1 MNQLNLSTSSS
12 DNTTLRRIASAAYV
26 VVWIVVGLITID
38 ISINVLLAYPSD
50 PKVTNPS
57 QLRLYFEYGR
67 STEGQLAR
75 MTRSDRSKTAPITL
89 PGWYD
94 TLNITE
100 FPEKTPNSIVTIYG
114 MSHAVRLGHALGR
127 ISNQL
132 TPRIVGAPGAP
143 TNWSYGAYLRDR
155 GGNKSRAAVLAF
167 MSYSLPMITTLSA
180 ATWSF
185 DLPMPYTMDRFYLEG
200 DQLRVL
206 HPPYTSFEGYVDAF
220 YDTAK
225 WSAVRELFAK
235 NDTMYNAFIM
245 RASILDRSSL
255 FRLIR
260 RAYAQR
266 YVRGVRKAILD
277 GASFR
282 ADSEQVRV
290 ARAIAHEFARQ
301 ARNDGVI
308 PVIFIVNNLGYS
320 DYMFKALKPVLE
332 QDDIPYV
339 SSHTI
344 VSPDDPRGYLPDS
357 HFTDEMDDKLARA
370 LVGVIENSRLR

>member
-1 MNQLNLSTSSS
+1 MSQLNSFISSS
-12 DNTTLRRIASAAYV
+12 DKATFRRLASAAYV
-26 VVWIVVGLITID
+26 VVWIVVGLIIID
-38 ISINVLLAYPSD
+38 ISINVLLAYPTD

-57 QLRLYFEYGR
+57 QIRLYFEYGR

-75 MTRSDRSKTAPITL
+75 MTRIDRSRTAPITL

-94 TLNITE
+94 PLDITE
-100 FPEKTPNSIVTIYG
+100 FPEKSPNSIVTIYG
-114 MSHAVRLGHALGR
+114 MSHAVRLGQALAR
-127 ISNQL
+127 ISDRL

-155 GGNKSRAAVLAF
+155 GGNKSRAVVLAV
-167 MSYSLPMITTLSA
+167 MSYSLPMITTQSA

-200 DQLRVL
+200 GQLRAI
-206 HPPYTSFEGYVDAF
+206 HPPFKSFEGYVEAF
-220 YDTAK
+220 YDPAK
-225 WSAVRELFAK
+225 WSAVRQLFSK
-235 NDTMYNAFIM
+235 NDTMYNSFIM
-245 RASILDRSSL
+245 RASVLDHSSL

-266 YVRGVRKAILD
+266 YLREIRRSVLNGS
-277 GASFR
+277 GFR
-282 ADSEQVRV
+282 ADSEQVQV
-290 ARAIAHEFARQ
+290 VRAIVREFAER

-320 DYMFKALKPVLE
+320 DYMFQALRPVLQE
-332 QDDIPYV
+332 YNIPYV

-357 HFTDEMDDKLARA
+357 HFTDEVDDKLATA
-370 LVGVIENSRLR
+370 LAKIIEDGRMP

>member
-12 DNTTLRRIASAAYV
+12 DNTTLRRMASAAYV
-26 VVWIVVGLITID
+26 VFWIVVGLVIID

-94 TLNITE
+94 TLDITE
-100 FPEKTPNSIVTIYG
+100 FPEKARNSIVTIYG
-114 MSHAVRLGHALGR
+114 MSHAVRMGHALDR
-127 ISNQL
+127 TSNRL

-143 TNWSYGAYLRDR
+143 PNWSYGAYLRDR
-155 GGNKSRAAVLAF
+155 GGNKSRAAVLAI

-185 DLPMPYTMDRFYLEG
+185 DLPMPYTMDRFYLKD

-206 HPPYTSFEGYVDAF
+206 HPPFTSFEGYFEAF
-220 YDTAK
+220 YDPGK
-225 WSAVRELFAK
+225 WSAVRELLAE

-245 RASILDRSSL
+245 RASILDHSSL

-266 YVRGVRKAILD
+266 YMRGIRQSILN
-277 GASFR
+277 GSGFR
-282 ADSEQVRV
+282 ADSEQVQV
-290 ARAIAHEFARQ
+290 ARAIIREF
-301 ARNDGVI
+301 
-308 PVIFIVNNLGYS
+308 
-320 DYMFKALKPVLE
+320 
-332 QDDIPYV
+332 
-339 SSHTI
+339 
-344 VSPDDPRGYLPDS
+344 
-357 HFTDEMDDKLARA
+357 
-370 LVGVIENSRLR
+370 

>member
-26 VVWIVVGLITID
+26 VVWIVIGLVIID
-38 ISINVLLAYPSD
+38 ISINVLFAYPTD
-50 PKVTNPS
+50 PKVINPS

-75 MTRSDRSKTAPITL
+75 MTRPDRSKTAPITL

-94 TLNITE
+94 TLDITE

-114 MSHAVRLGHALGR
+114 MSHAVRLGQALDR
-127 ISNQL
+127 TSNLL

-155 GGNKSRAAVLAF
+155 GGNKSRAVVLAF

-185 DLPMPYTMDRFYLEG
+185 DLPMPYTTDRFYLEG
-200 DQLRVL
+200 NQLRVI
-206 HPPYTSFEGYVDAF
+206 HPPFTSFDGYVDAF
-220 YDTAK
+220 YNPAK
-225 WSAVRELFAK
+225 WSAIRQMLAK
-235 NDTMYNAFIM
+235 NDTMYNSFIM
-245 RASILDRSSL
+245 RANILDYSSL

-266 YVRGVRKAILD
+266 YMRNIRKSVLD
-277 GASFR
+277 GSGFQVN
-282 ADSEQVRV
+282 SEQVQV
-290 ARAIAHEFARQ
+290 ARAIVRDFAKE
-301 ARNDGVI
+301 ARSGGVI

-320 DYMFKALKPVLE
+320 DYLFQALRPVLE
-332 QDDIPYV
+332 KDKIPYV

-344 VSPDDPRGYLPDS
+344 VSADDPRGYLPDS
-357 HFTDEMDDKLARA
+357 HFTDDVDNRLAIA
-370 LVGVIENSRLR
+370 LENVIEHAK